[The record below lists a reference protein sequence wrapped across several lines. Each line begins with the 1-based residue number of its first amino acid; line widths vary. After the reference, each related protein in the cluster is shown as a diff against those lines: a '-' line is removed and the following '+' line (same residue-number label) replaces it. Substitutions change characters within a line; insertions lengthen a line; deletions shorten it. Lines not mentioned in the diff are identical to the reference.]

1 MKEEKLL
8 YGRGYGMLFRV
19 LLVLSLLLLLA
30 LSPLAAWPTGQDAG
44 KDSAQDT
51 AMTEE
56 RTPEGQS
63 QSSISGTASSQ
74 SSIEQLISQRESTSE
89 TEEKAS
95 EGKRLSRDESAELYY
110 MLLEAR
116 DVAGALRDASD
127 AKDDEIQSLKAD
139 LAKAE
144 REAGTKPY
152 LMLDGIVGFDDMKPE
167 FGVGLTVGA
176 RIGDG
181 LLLDVGAQYKLGTV
195 NNFFITP
202 SIENLMLSF
211 SVGWEW

>member
-63 QSSISGTASSQ
+63 QSNISGTASSQ

-176 RIGDG
+176 RIGNDFMVE
-181 LLLDVGAQYKLGTV
+181 VGADYMIGTLDRY
-195 NNFFITP
+195 NNIGSLDSWEFRAGI
-202 SIENLMLSF
+202 
-211 SVGWEW
+211 GWMF